1 MSFLIWLDDLK
12 WPQMTLKWP
21 QMGFFI
27 WSDDLKWPTNF
38 IFSLDPVQLVNFM
51 ITEKPKKP
59 VVCEGVKGFEK
70 VEIADGEFICL
81 HL

>member
-1 MSFLIWLDDLK
+1 
-12 WPQMTLKWP
+12 MTLNDP
-21 QMGFFI
+21 
-27 WSDDLKWPTNF
+27 L
-38 IFSLDPVQLVNFM
+38 FSLDPVQLVNFM

>member
-1 MSFLIWLDDLK
+1 
-12 WPQMTLKWP
+12 MTLKWP